1 MTDEEIDVC
10 VSASIICDLA
20 EQLHD
25 AVHESDRFDDTKF
38 DCWGARALLR
48 LAELEADRPPED
60 APDHEH
66 EAYAHKRAATMASV
80 ASELLSAVARSD
92 VVTDVET
99 GRLLAGTSTTHEL
112 VSDHQQAAHWGREE
126 ARRDQ

>member
-1 MTDEEIDVC
+1 MTDEETDVC
-10 VSASIICDLA
+10 VSASIICDHA

-25 AVHESDRFDDTKF
+25 GVHESDRFDDTKF
-38 DCWGARALLR
+38 DCWSARALLR

-66 EAYAHKRAATMASV
+66 DAYAHKRAATMASV
-80 ASELLSAVARSD
+80 AGELLSAAVRSD

-99 GRLLAGTSTTHEL
+99 GRLLAGKSTTHEL
-112 VSDHQQAAHWGREE
+112 VAEHQQTAHWVREE
-126 ARRDQ
+126 ARRER